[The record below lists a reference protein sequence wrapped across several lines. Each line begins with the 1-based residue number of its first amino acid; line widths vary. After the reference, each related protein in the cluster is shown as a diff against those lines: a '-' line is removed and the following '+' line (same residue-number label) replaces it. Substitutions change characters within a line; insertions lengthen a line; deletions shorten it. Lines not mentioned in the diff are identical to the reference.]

1 MGFASFP
8 EFTTLTYK
16 DREEY
21 ERLIKDYPAV
31 ADFSFAFL
39 MGWWALRAPVEI
51 SLLEGN
57 VILSY
62 CSSEKTTEPEL
73 CFIGTNKV
81 DECLCTI
88 FDYMRREGKAP
99 KLAHIPEFVIDSM
112 GFPEMFSF
120 KPARSFD
127 EYIIPLSKYYPLSG
141 SPAHHKRRVASFLD
155 KLEGARVNVG
165 PVDLSKAENQELLL
179 NAVRTWPRRGINGL
193 TSTKNGA
200 MENAIR
206 HADDI
211 GFKNVCLFLND
222 ELHCFMIFYAP
233 QNGDLFS
240 LEYIEM
246 SYAVPNLLNFS
257 VNMFAEWFA
266 EQGMT
271 HVNMGMDFGKPVL
284 RVAKLALQPV
294 NFFRKYTIE
303 PAYAD
308 ITTRALNS
316 I

>member
-1 MGFASFP
+1 MSFATFP
-8 EFTTLTYK
+8 EFTTLTYGH
-16 DREEY
+16 REEY
-21 ERLIKDYPAV
+21 EKLIEGYPPI

-39 MGWWALRAPVEI
+39 MGWWALYAPVKI

-62 CSSEKTTEPEL
+62 CSDSKTAELEL
-73 CFIGTNKV
+73 CFIGSNKV

-88 FDYMRREGKAP
+88 FDHMQRQGKTP
-99 KLAHIPEFVIDSM
+99 RLTHIPEFVIDNM
-112 GFPEMFSF
+112 GFPEMFHF

-127 EYIIPLSKYYPLSG
+127 EYIIPLSKYYPLEG
-141 SPAHHKRRVASFLD
+141 SPMHHSKRVASFLD
-155 KLEGARVNVG
+155 KLEGTRVSVG
-165 PVDLSKAENQELLL
+165 PVDLSDENNQELLL
-179 NAVRTWPRRGINGL
+179 NAVRTWPRKGINGL
-193 TSTKNGA
+193 ASTKNGA

-211 GFKNVCLFLND
+211 GFKNVCLFLDGN
-222 ELHCFMIFYAP
+222 LHCFMIFYAP
-233 QNGDLFS
+233 KNSELFS

-246 SYAVPNLLNFS
+246 SYAMPNLLNFS

-294 NFFRKYTIE
+294 NFFRKYSIE
-303 PAYAD
+303 PQKQP
-308 ITTRALNS
+308 ITTGVNVS
-316 I
+316 